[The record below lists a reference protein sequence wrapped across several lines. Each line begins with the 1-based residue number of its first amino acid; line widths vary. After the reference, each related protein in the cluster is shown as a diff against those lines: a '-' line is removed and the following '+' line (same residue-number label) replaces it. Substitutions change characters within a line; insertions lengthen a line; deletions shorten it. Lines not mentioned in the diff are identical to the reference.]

1 MKNIITLII
10 ISLLLL
16 IIQQI
21 DRKSFLNAFFIPTHV
36 HFFQFLNPQQQ
47 TQNQPGQQNFNNG
60 ERSFLVK
67 AIPYESN
74 QSLNDEIKEASLNKD
89 FAFKNDNRKDQP
101 KQIKNSFDFEY
112 KNEKLD
118 GNEYYYTPPT
128 LSLQKSTSIINNKDP
143 NTESVVIGDLC
154 QLPNLR
160 RSAEE
165 ENLFIECE
173 QTKEISKELGR
184 NDIGIWKIKKC
195 PSKTVFVPSAQIC
208 LPDKRSRL
216 RKIIGSKFLQSSSKE
231 EKPENYGQK
240 LLTIRHRTE
249 NCSSTEE
256 LNKPF
261 SDCDLLDHYP
271 LCENVENKHCY
282 YSQRSIPNNYDRI
295 LTSCVCIC
303 VENKSPQQ
311 YSPTY
316 PNNNNYNY
324 NTNNP
329 YLSSQQQNP
338 FTNNYFNSKQIP
350 SYTNYNNKCGCG
362 RHLRIDVYLPQLTT
376 MSK

>member
-1 MKNIITLII
+1 MKNVTLII
-10 ISLLLL
+10 IGLLL

-47 TQNQPGQQNFNNG
+47 TQNQLGQQNLNTE

-74 QSLNDEIKEASLNKD
+74 QSLNDEIKESSSNKD
-89 FAFKNDNRKDQP
+89 FTFKNENKKDQP

-128 LSLQKSTSIINNKDP
+128 LSLQKSTSFKNTKDP
-143 NTESVVIGDLC
+143 NTESVVIRDLC

-231 EKPENYGQK
+231 EKPLYDGQK

-256 LNKPF
+256 LNQPF
-261 SDCDLLDHYP
+261 ADHNQLVADCDLLDNYP

-295 LTSCVCIC
+295 LTSCICIC
-303 VENKSPQQ
+303 VEVIFKYKEGGERGGGVVYVGFLM
-311 YSPTY
+311 YS
-316 PNNNNYNY
+316 
-324 NTNNP
+324 
-329 YLSSQQQNP
+329 
-338 FTNNYFNSKQIP
+338 K
-350 SYTNYNNKCGCG
+350 
-362 RHLRIDVYLPQLTT
+362 
-376 MSK
+376 

>member
-10 ISLLLL
+10 IT
-16 IIQQI
+16 
-21 DRKSFLNAFFIPTHV
+21 FFIPTHV

-89 FAFKNDNRKDQP
+89 FAFKNDNKKDQP

-128 LSLQKSTSIINNKDP
+128 LSLQKST
-143 NTESVVIGDLC
+143 SVVIGDLC

-195 PSKTVFVPSAQIC
+195 PSKT
-208 LPDKRSRL
+208 
-216 RKIIGSKFLQSSSKE
+216 
-231 EKPENYGQK
+231 